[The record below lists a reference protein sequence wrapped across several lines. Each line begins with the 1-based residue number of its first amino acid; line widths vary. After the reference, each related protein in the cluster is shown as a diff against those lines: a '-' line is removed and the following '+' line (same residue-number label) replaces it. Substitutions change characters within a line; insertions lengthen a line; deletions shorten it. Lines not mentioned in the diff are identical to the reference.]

1 MACRQLVKP
10 STLCLHL
17 SSTFFVRILPSTRYI
32 HPLYFSPLS
41 PHLLNPKLELI
52 IYVCQFGAR
61 QCNFQ
66 SCGIEKTVA
75 GGRKMCCSVCYNGL
89 PLLSLLARMAAL
101 ADACAQYGRCACC
114 AFSLPNAVCR
124 YSVDKLRVCLH
135 S

>member
-1 MACRQLVKP
+1 MACRQLVKL

-17 SSTFFVRILPSTRYI
+17 SPTLFVRILPSNAIFTLSI
-32 HPLYFSPLS
+32 STPLS
-41 PHLLNPKLELI
+41 AINPLRHLKI
-52 IYVCQFGAR
+52 ICVRQLGVR

-66 SCGIEKTVA
+66 SCGVEKTVA

-101 ADACAQYGRCACC
+101 ADACAQYDWCACC
-114 AFSLPNAVCR
+114 AFSLPNAACR

>member
-17 SSTFFVRILPSTRYI
+17 SPTLFVRILPSNTI
-32 HPLYFSPLS
+32 FTLS
-41 PHLLNPKLELI
+41 ISTPS
-52 IYVCQFGAR
+52 VCNQSLAPSYTCASVGVR
-61 QCNFQ
+61 RCNFQ
-66 SCGIEKTVA
+66 LCGIEKTVA
-75 GGRKMCCSVCYNGL
+75 GGRKMCCSVCYYGL

-101 ADACAQYGRCACC
+101 ADACVQYGRCACC